1 MSDYEQILRLNAQ
14 FSWLIDH
21 KNGEG
26 VPDLFT
32 DDGYYGFEN
41 QGATGREEIKAF
53 YDMRK
58 ARGHRVS
65 RHIFSPVCIH
75 EETADR
81 ITGTTMLT
89 LIAADGE
96 GPHPADI
103 HVITDYRDEY
113 VKVDGEWKYKS
124 RVIDPIFGDI
134 PDLQVKQ

>member
-1 MSDYEQILRLNAQ
+1 MYILLVDRPQKWRGCAR
-14 FSWLIDH
+14 S
-21 KNGEG
+21 
-26 VPDLFT
+26 FT

-89 LIAADGE
+89 LIAADGKGRILPTYTSSQIIE
-96 GPHPADI
+96 MNM
-103 HVITDYRDEY
+103 
-113 VKVDGEWKYKS
+113 
-124 RVIDPIFGDI
+124 
-134 PDLQVKQ
+134 